1 MSPDPRTFSRLAD
14 TLVELATELRKLDG
28 SSGTG
33 LQLLPESSKC
43 PSVSTTKSESIDASE
58 FASILNVHPRTLRRW
73 AELGKVPKPLR
84 VGTTLRWR
92 RTIVDLWMKESAR

>member
-1 MSPDPRTFSRLAD
+1 MKADPRTFSRLAD
-14 TLVELATELRKLDG
+14 TLVELAGELRRLDG
-28 SSGTG
+28 SSETG

-43 PSVSTTKSESIDASE
+43 PSVDTTKSESIDATE

-92 RTIVDLWMKESAR
+92 RSIVELWMKEGAR